1 MRTDKARRC
10 ALSGKYFV
18 IKEITQLHNS
28 MNLKKSKFNY
38 SIIDQEGNLIIYNF
52 LRGIPSLTKVAKKDI
67 DKFSQLVLKN
77 TGISN
82 ASSNGYTKAI
92 SSLIESGL
100 LVDEKTDENVLL
112 DAKCYNAIYDNK
124 LQLIILPTGQCN
136 FKCVYCLESEQSFAR
151 NAMNL
156 DSQNAILQF
165 LQKQISDYNGLQVA
179 WFGGEPM
186 LEPETIKY
194 LSENFIRICK
204 SRFIPYSAHI
214 TTNGFNLNA
223 DMFDMLYKLKVYTYM
238 ITVDGFK
245 NQHDKQRITHSGK
258 GTYDRI
264 LNNLLR
270 IKNSKQYK
278 FARIII
284 RVNITKNNID
294 SIDDFIN
301 YMHTLFSDDHR
312 FEFLFVP
319 AEDFSKNKCS
329 ENNIFVNSNDLF
341 SHLKEN
347 KLYMEDMN
355 PWINDFSVIE
365 PSRGCDASL
374 KNNYVIAPD
383 LKIYKCCAHYDML
396 DNNIGHI
403 NLNGDLLVD
412 EARHSKW
419 YLINNYIKKP
429 FGDCENCFYLP
440 ACNNCTKGC
449 PASYIKQGMKEFSCI
464 IKNDKMLAYID
475 NTILRAAQKFPCTS
489 IIL

>member
-1 MRTDKARRC
+1 
-10 ALSGKYFV
+10 
-18 IKEITQLHNS
+18 
-28 MNLKKSKFNY
+28 
-38 SIIDQEGNLIIYNF
+38 
-52 LRGIPSLTKVAKKDI
+52 
-67 DKFSQLVLKN
+67 
-77 TGISN
+77 
-82 ASSNGYTKAI
+82 
-92 SSLIESGL
+92 
-100 LVDEKTDENVLL
+100 
-112 DAKCYNAIYDNK
+112 
-124 LQLIILPTGQCN
+124 
-136 FKCVYCLESEQSFAR
+136 
-151 NAMNL
+151 
-156 DSQNAILQF
+156 
-165 LQKQISDYNGLQVA
+165 
-179 WFGGEPM
+179 
-186 LEPETIKY
+186 
-194 LSENFIRICK
+194 
-204 SRFIPYSAHI
+204 
-214 TTNGFNLNA
+214 
-223 DMFDMLYKLKVYTYM
+223 
-238 ITVDGFK
+238 
-245 NQHDKQRITHSGK
+245 
-258 GTYDRI
+258 
-264 LNNLLR
+264 
-270 IKNSKQYK
+270 
-278 FARIII
+278 
-284 RVNITKNNID
+284 
-294 SIDDFIN
+294 
-301 YMHTLFSDDHR
+301 MHTSFSDDHR

-341 SHLKEN
+341 LHLKEN

-396 DNNIGHI
+396 DNNIGRI
-403 NLNGDLLVD
+403 NLNGDLLID

>member
-100 LVDEKTDENVLL
+100 LIDEKTDENVLL

-165 LQKQISDYNGLQVA
+165 LQKQISEYNGLQVA

-301 YMHTLFSDDHR
+301 YMHTSFSDDHR

-319 AEDFSKNKCS
+319 AEDFSKIILAYEPVWAIGTGKTATPAQAQEIHAFIRS
-329 ENNIFVNSNDLF
+329 AVEAKYG
-341 SHLKEN
+341 KE
-347 KLYMEDMN
+347 
-355 PWINDFSVIE
+355 
-365 PSRGCDASL
+365 
-374 KNNYVIAPD
+374 IA
-383 LKIYKCCAHYDML
+383 
-396 DNNIGHI
+396 
-403 NLNGDLLVD
+403 
-412 EARHSKW
+412 
-419 YLINNYIKKP
+419 
-429 FGDCENCFYLP
+429 ENCSILYGGSCKPSNAKELFANPDVDGGLIGG
-440 ACNNCTKGC
+440 AALKVADFKG
-449 PASYIKQGMKEFSCI
+449 I
-464 IKNDKMLAYID
+464 IDAFN
-475 NTILRAAQKFPCTS
+475 
-489 IIL
+489 